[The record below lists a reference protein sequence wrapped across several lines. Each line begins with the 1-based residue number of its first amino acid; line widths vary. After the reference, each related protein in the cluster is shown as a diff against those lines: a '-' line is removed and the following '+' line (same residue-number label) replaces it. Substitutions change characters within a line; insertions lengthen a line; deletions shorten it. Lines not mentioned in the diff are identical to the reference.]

1 MEGGGGGGRTK
12 VGTKVR
18 RIYPAIFAESNRSP
32 PKRFTFASE
41 SQPRVSR
48 RDLRSCS
55 VFDSRGVTFKLS
67 TIDISLGKQ
76 FSLRIL
82 LVVR

>member
-1 MEGGGGGGRTK
+1 MEGGGRTK

-41 SQPRVSR
+41 SRSRVSR
-48 RDLRSCS
+48 RDL
-55 VFDSRGVTFKLS
+55 
-67 TIDISLGKQ
+67 LG
-76 FSLRIL
+76 FRLEECNF
-82 LVVR
+82 